1 MSHTVDA
8 SRKKAMNLEQRNR
21 IYQLIIQTQGL
32 LAFAVK
38 TGDKAEEDRLVREL
52 AELIENAE

>member
-1 MSHTVDA
+1 
-8 SRKKAMNLEQRNR
+8 MNLEQRNR